1 MILTVVKY
9 HTLRKQHLCVY
20 TYTQCVLAELLP
32 LRKEILCHVDK
43 ALKTAVQH
51 LSSAKA
57 AYKLSGITRKEME
70 GKKRKHHYA
79 IV

>member
-1 MILTVVKY
+1 M
-9 HTLRKQHLCVY
+9 Y

-51 LSSAKA
+51 QSSAKA

-70 GKKRKHHYA
+70 GKKENIIMPLYKYFVLLPPPQRGIIRLK
-79 IV
+79 